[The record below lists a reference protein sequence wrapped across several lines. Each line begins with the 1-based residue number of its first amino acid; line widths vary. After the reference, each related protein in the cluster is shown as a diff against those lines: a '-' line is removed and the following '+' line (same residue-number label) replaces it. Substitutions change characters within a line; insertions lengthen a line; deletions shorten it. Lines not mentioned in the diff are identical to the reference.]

1 MTPHPKTLN
10 DPELKVAGRN
20 ACRALFLKRS
30 HDVRR
35 VYVTEQTL
43 PGMKDVLRFCAEQKL
58 AYHVVGHEDLT
69 TISETV
75 HHDGVCFIARER
87 PQPDFSKVL
96 QELQSSQNRST
107 IVLLED
113 VKNPHNLGAILR
125 VCAHFGVTTVIA
137 AGGTPAL
144 SPAAMR
150 TAEGGA
156 EHTSVVPVKHPAK
169 VLRALRDVGFRIV
182 ATSSHASMTLGTSRF
197 AGRSVLLFGSEGA
210 GLSEELVQLAD
221 STVAIPG
228 SGWLESLNV
237 ACAAS
242 VLLWEA
248 TR

>member
-1 MTPHPKTLN
+1 MTPHPKNLN

-43 PGMKDVLRFCAEQKL
+43 PGMKDVLRFCAQQKL
-58 AYHVVGHEDLT
+58 AYHIVTHEDLT

-96 QELQSSQNRST
+96 QELQSSGDRST

-113 VKNPHNLGAILR
+113 VKNPHNLGALFR
-125 VCAHFGVTTVIA
+125 VCAHFGV
-137 AGGTPAL
+137 
-144 SPAAMR
+144 

-169 VLRALRDVGFRIV
+169 VVRALRDVGFRIV
-182 ATSSHASMTLGTSRF
+182 ATSSHATMTLGTSRF
-197 AGRSVLLFGSEGA
+197 AERSVLLFGSEGG
-210 GLSEELVQLAD
+210 GLSDELVALAD